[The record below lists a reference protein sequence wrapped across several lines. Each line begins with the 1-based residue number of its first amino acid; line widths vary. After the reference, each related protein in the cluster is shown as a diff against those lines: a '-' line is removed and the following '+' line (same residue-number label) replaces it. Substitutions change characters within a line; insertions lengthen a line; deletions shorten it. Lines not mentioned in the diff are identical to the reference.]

1 MVVMA
6 SLSTLELSSLHARPG
21 GSLPAGRANVRERHG
36 LLLRLGDDDGVEG
49 LGEAS
54 PLPGYSPDRLEDCRS
69 ALEAW
74 SREALPVSFDRPLL
88 PQVREAVARVP
99 ASLPAARFAV
109 ETAVLDWM
117 GRRTGRSIA
126 TLLCGPDR
134 TPSSRLPLT
143 HLARGTRPSEILD
156 DVHAA
161 LAGGFRTIKLKVG
174 RTGSW
179 VSDLAMIDGLRA
191 CLGWDFALRLDVNRA
206 WTRDDAVERLAALAE
221 FDVELVEEP
230 TSAPIESLPPAGVAV
245 AADESLQEYDERP
258 ALREWLNDGCGA
270 LILKPMA
277 LGGSL
282 RCLDLAETAAAAQI
296 PAAVTHL
303 FDGTVAGMA
312 QAHLAA
318 ALPAPIACG
327 LGPHDGWAMGPSEGV
342 AAVVGADLVV
352 GDAPGLGAQ
361 DAAEFATAEP

>member
-6 SLSTLELSSLHARPG
+6 SLSTVELSALRACPE
-21 GSLPAGRANVRERHG
+21 GSLPAGRSAVSERRG
-36 LLLRLGDDDGVEG
+36 LLLRMRDEDGVEG
-49 LGEAS
+49 VGEAS
-54 PLPGYSPDRLEDCRS
+54 PLPGYSPDRLEDCRD
-69 ALEAW
+69 ALRTW
-74 SREALPVSFDRPLL
+74 SEGPLPVRFDRPLL
-88 PQVREAVARVP
+88 PQVRAAVERVP
-99 ASLPAARFAV
+99 TSLPAARFAV
-109 ETAVLDWM
+109 ETAMLDWM

-126 TLLCGPDR
+126 ALLCGPDR

-143 HLARGTRPSEILD
+143 HLARGARPSDILD

-161 LAGGFRTIKLKVG
+161 LVAGFRTIKLKVG
-174 RTGSW
+174 RSGSW

-191 CLGWDFALRLDVNRA
+191 CLGWDFALRLDANQA
-206 WTRDDAVERLAALAE
+206 WTRDDAVDRLAALAD

-282 RCLDLAETAAAAQI
+282 RCLDLAEAAAAAKV

-327 LGPHDGWAMGPSEGV
+327 LGPHDGWAMGPADGV
-342 AAVVGADLVV
+342 PAVVGADLVV
-352 GDAPGLGAQ
+352 GDAPGLGA
-361 DAAEFATAEP
+361 TAEP

>member
-1 MVVMA
+1 MMMTMV
-6 SLSTLELSSLHARPG
+6 SLTAVELSPLHARPSG
-21 GSLPAGRANVRERHG
+21 ALPAGRASVSDRHG
-36 LLLRLGDDDGVEG
+36 LLLRLCDDVGVEG
-49 LGEAS
+49 IGEAS
-54 PLPGYSPDRLEDCRS
+54 PLPGYSPDRLEDCRT

-74 SREALPVSFDRPLL
+74 SKGPLPIALDEPLL
-88 PQVREAVARVP
+88 PQVRSALERVP

-126 TLLCGPDR
+126 SLLCGPGR

-156 DVHAA
+156 DVDAA
-161 LAGGFRTIKLKVG
+161 LNAGFRTIKLKVG

-191 CLGWDFALRLDVNRA
+191 CLGWDFALRLDANRA
-206 WTRDDAVERLAALAE
+206 WTRDDAMSRLADLAE
-221 FDVELVEEP
+221 FDVELIEEP
-230 TSAPIESLPPAGVAV
+230 TSANIESLPPAGVAV

-282 RCLDLAETAAAAQI
+282 RCLDLAEAAAAAQV

-303 FDGTVAGMA
+303 FDGTVAAMA

-327 LGPHDGWAMGPSEGV
+327 IGPHDGWAMGPAEGV
-342 AAVVGADLVV
+342 PAVVGADLVV
-352 GDAPGLGAQ
+352 GDAPGLGASP
-361 DAAEFATAEP
+361 EP